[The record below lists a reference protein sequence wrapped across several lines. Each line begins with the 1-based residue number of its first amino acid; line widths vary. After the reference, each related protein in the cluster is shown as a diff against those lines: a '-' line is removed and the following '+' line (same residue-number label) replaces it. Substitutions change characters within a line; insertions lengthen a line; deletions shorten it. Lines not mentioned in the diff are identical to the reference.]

1 MNKRVFAN
9 RLAGTALGLVLAT
22 PFAAAQA
29 PKTPPAGTS
38 LTMTLGPGWSSNP
51 GELPGR
57 QKGDGYFS
65 LDTTLSHRWALW
77 DGGALT
83 LSGSGYSELYVRDDS
98 NGIHRLASSL
108 TLSQRWQEA
117 TFTLGVSARTAANQ
131 RLTAHDSASQ
141 DIALGISRSF
151 TLAEKLAFTITG
163 GVSRRFYQDGAEHQ
177 LRARAGATL
186 ARTIDKWTFRI
197 GGGFSYALEDKTPLL
212 PRINDRT
219 ISANIGATYEWEK
232 DREVSLKMTWS
243 RTYSS
248 LPINRFRTFGIVPQA
263 AATLRF

>member
-1 MNKRVFAN
+1 MGKRGFVV
-9 RLAGTALGLVLAT
+9 RLAGVALGLACAT

-29 PKTPPAGTS
+29 PKTPPAGTALA
-38 LTMTLGPGWSSNP
+38 LTFGPGWNSNP

-57 QKGDGYFS
+57 RKGDGYFG

-77 DGGALT
+77 EGGALT
-83 LSGSGYSELYVRDDS
+83 LAGTASSELYIRDDS
-98 NGIHRLASSL
+98 NGLHRLASSL

-117 TFTLGVSARTAANQ
+117 TFTLGISARTAANQ
-131 RLTAHDSASQ
+131 RLSAHDSASQ
-141 DIALGISRSF
+141 DIALGVSRSF
-151 TLAEKLAFTITG
+151 ALADKLALTLTG
-163 GVSRRFYQDGAEHQ
+163 GASRRFYQDGAEHQ
-177 LRARAGATL
+177 FRARAGASL
-186 ARTIDKWTFRI
+186 ARTIDKWFFRI

-212 PRINDRT
+212 PRINDRV

-232 DREVSLKMTWS
+232 DREISAKFTWS

-248 LPINRFRTFGIVPQA
+248 LPVNRFRVFGFAPQA

>member
-1 MNKRVFAN
+1 M
-9 RLAGTALGLVLAT
+9 ALGLVLAA

-38 LTMTLGPGWSSNP
+38 LTLTFGPGWNSNP

-57 QKGDGYFS
+57 QKGDGYFGF
-65 LDTTLSHRWALW
+65 DATLAHRWALW

-83 LSGSGYSELYVRDDS
+83 LSGSGYSEFYIRDDS

-141 DIALGISRSF
+141 DIALGVSRSF
-151 TLAEKLAFTITG
+151 VLAEKLAFTVTG
-163 GVSRRFYQDGAEHQ
+163 GASRRFYQDGSEDQ
-177 LRARAGATL
+177 FRARAGASL

-212 PRINDRT
+212 PRINDRV

-243 RTYSS
+243 QTYSS
-248 LPINRFRTFGIVPQA
+248 LPANRFRTFGIAPQA

>member
-1 MNKRVFAN
+1 M
-9 RLAGTALGLVLAT
+9 ALGLVLAT

-29 PKTPPAGTS
+29 PGTPPAGTS
-38 LTMTLGPGWSSNP
+38 LALTLGPGWSSNP

-57 QKGDGYFS
+57 QKGDGYFG
-65 LDTTLSHRWALW
+65 LDTTLSHRWVLW
-77 DGGALT
+77 EGGALT
-83 LSGSGYSELYVRDDS
+83 VSGTGYSELYVRDDS

-108 TLSQRWQEA
+108 TLSQRWQQA
-117 TFTLGVSARTAANQ
+117 NFTLGVSARTAANQ
-131 RLTAHDSASQ
+131 RLSAHDSASQ
-141 DIALGISRSF
+141 DIALGVSRSF
-151 TLAEKLAFTITG
+151 VLAEKLALTVTAG
-163 GVSRRFYQDGAEHQ
+163 ASRRFYQDGSEDQ
-177 LRARAGATL
+177 FRARANATL

-197 GGGFSYALEDKTPLL
+197 GGGFSYALEDKTPIL
-212 PRINDRT
+212 PRINDRV

-248 LPINRFRTFGIVPQA
+248 LPINRFKTFGIVPQA

>member
-1 MNKRVFAN
+1 MFAN
-9 RLAGTALGLVLAT
+9 RLAATALGLALAV

-38 LTMTLGPGWSSNP
+38 LSLTVGPGWSSNP

-77 DGGALT
+77 EGGALT
-83 LSGSGYSELYVRDDS
+83 VSGTEYSELYLRDDS
-98 NGIHRLASSL
+98 NGIHRLASAL

-131 RLTAHDSASQ
+131 RLSAHDSASQ

-151 TLAEKLAFTITG
+151 SLAEKLALTITG
-163 GVSRRFYQDGAEHQ
+163 GASRRFYQDGSEDQ
-177 LRARAGATL
+177 FRARAGASV

-197 GGGFSYALEDKTPLL
+197 GVGFSYALEDKTPLL
-212 PRINDRT
+212 PRINDRV

-248 LPINRFRTFGIVPQA
+248 LPANRFRTFGIVPQA